1 MSTSKS
7 NTYLEAEVLSFKNIK
22 IKTALHVNLIL
33 EQDSLVLWR
42 PSAVDIWKKN
52 EKQLLP
58 PAVELSNNFGCC
70 FIWNLAV
77 ACHLWIRAMK
87 RKIKYGIYLKCL
99 WFPSTLQSF
108 YLKYMLLCSK
118 IHTSRQALNND
129 KARLF
134 VTRVLEAKTWKVKLS
149 MVLLYRFKYRGFYTK
164 DGTLTAWL
172 LLHKSQERA
181 RSSCRNWE
189 CFTKTNMMNMLYSNY
204 YCQFFYLWSICK
216 FLIFAIS
223 DFLYSIFHFLE
234 LYLSLLLN
242 GLHIFRS
249 IKPFHLVQ
257 KPHNFCKMV
266 NIKRRKQKQNFY
278 VEVLCDS
285 MNIAAFITFL

>member
-33 EQDSLVLWR
+33 EQDSLVLRR

-172 LLHKSQERA
+172 LLHKFQERA
-181 RSSCRNWE
+181 RSSCRNGGVSQKQTWWI
-189 CFTKTNMMNMLYSNY
+189 CYTVTITVNF
-204 YCQFFYLWSICK
+204 SICD
-216 FLIFAIS
+216 LFAS
-223 DFLYSIFHFLE
+223 F
-234 LYLSLLLN
+234 
-242 GLHIFRS
+242 
-249 IKPFHLVQ
+249 
-257 KPHNFCKMV
+257 
-266 NIKRRKQKQNFY
+266 
-278 VEVLCDS
+278 
-285 MNIAAFITFL
+285 